1 MINTDTWEQRKF
13 GTIINETRER
23 TTTENE
29 DTLLS
34 CAIDGMFL
42 NSELFSHFRGSSNI
56 GYLKVKKN
64 DLILSVQN
72 LHLGNCNV
80 NLRFEH
86 GIISPAY
93 KVYELIDS
101 DPLFIQAWV
110 KQDSTKDFFLKASTE
125 GASVC
130 RKNIVWEE
138 LYKQTLPIPK
148 LEEQTKIGE
157 YFSNLDN
164 LITLHQ
170 CKLFLNFAKRND
182 WEQRKVKDLC
192 SISTGKSNTQDKDED
207 GEYPFYVRSPII
219 ERSTKYL
226 YDEEAVITVG
236 DGVGTGKVFHYVN
249 GKYDLHQRCYRMY
262 DFTSELNAH
271 YFYHVFSKLFHNRVI
286 AMTAKTSVDS
296 VRLEMIADMEIPL
309 PNIDEQRE
317 IGAYLDNLDHLIT
330 LHRRAYY
337 NKKGGLT
344 NVHNDNQQ
352 HYAIL

>member
-1 MINTDTWEQRKF
+1 MPLIKMGNIQRGYFDTLKVEFLAENEQPDKADIANYGDFFFNTRNTLELVGKGATWMKNSGEYAFNSNIARFELRNLDTIFFNYLYNTDYMTKQIHARAMGTTSVAAIYPRTLDSVEYSAPCMKEQ
-13 GTIINETRER
+13 
-23 TTTENE
+23 
-29 DTLLS
+29 
-34 CAIDGMFL
+34 
-42 NSELFSHFRGSSNI
+42 
-56 GYLKVKKN
+56 
-64 DLILSVQN
+64 Q
-72 LHLGNCNV
+72 
-80 NLRFEH
+80 
-86 GIISPAY
+86 
-93 KVYELIDS
+93 
-101 DPLFIQAWV
+101 
-110 KQDSTKDFFLKASTE
+110 
-125 GASVC
+125 
-130 RKNIVWEE
+130 
-138 LYKQTLPIPK
+138 
-148 LEEQTKIGE
+148 KIGA
-157 YFSNLDN
+157 YFKQLDH